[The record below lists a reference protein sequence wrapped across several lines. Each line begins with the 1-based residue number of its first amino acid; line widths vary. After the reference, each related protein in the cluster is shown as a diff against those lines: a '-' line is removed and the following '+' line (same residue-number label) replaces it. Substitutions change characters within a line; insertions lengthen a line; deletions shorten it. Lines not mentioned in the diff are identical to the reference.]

1 MGSFSRKKEGNMK
14 RIFISMLIVISAV
27 IPAWGKV
34 LILEGGY
41 YIEDVEII
49 ANRSGDIVFKHG
61 DEYYQ
66 LNTKYVLRAEDQAP
80 ASYSPLD
87 TKKLSLYKKSVAPF
101 SRAAGPSEE
110 TVAVG
115 EDKIGAAEPAS
126 GDAPEEL
133 PKLDLTETEADP
145 HTLQPLKPGKTVK
158 LYFHNGKSVKGLL
171 KSWGEEEIILQGKDG
186 DYVVEI
192 SDVSGAKY
200 YLSPDDLGAAG
211 IIAYPAFM
219 KIFTEEER
227 KEKARKQKL
236 EILVSRLNSHKKTQ
250 QIEHVLGF
258 LTLVGGGGLVY
269 SSEVSRNNQS
279 SDEYLSDIQSLAG
292 LISVMLG
299 AALVAAA
306 AGHSEKIKALEQEK
320 HELTIREEMKS
331 HYGGLRL
338 TLRY

>member
-1 MGSFSRKKEGNMK
+1 MK
-14 RIFISMLIVISAV
+14 RIFIGMFIVVSAV

-66 LNTKYVLRAEDQAP
+66 LNNKYVLRAEDQAP
-80 ASYSPLD
+80 AGYSPLD
-87 TKKLSLYKKSVAPF
+87 TKKLATYKESVSPT
-101 SRAAGPSEE
+101 SGAAGPSEE
-110 TVAVG
+110 TAAMG

-126 GDAPEEL
+126 EDAPEAL
-133 PKLDLTETEADP
+133 PKLDLTETGAAP
-145 HTLQPLKPGKTVK
+145 PALPPLKPGKTVK

-171 KSWGEEEIILQGKDG
+171 KSWGEKEIVLQGKDG
-186 DYVVEI
+186 DYVVEM
-192 SDVSGAKY
+192 SDVSDAKY
-200 YLSPDDLGAAG
+200 YLSPDDLGKAV
-211 IIAYPAFM
+211 IIAYPASM
-219 KIFTEEER
+219 NILTEKER
-227 KEKARKQKL
+227 REKARKQKL
-236 EILVSRLNSHKKTQ
+236 ETVVNSINSHKKTQ
-250 QIEHVLGF
+250 QVEHVLG
-258 LTLVGGGGLVY
+258 LITMVGGGGLIY

-292 LISVMLG
+292 LTSVMLG

-306 AGHSEKIKALEQEK
+306 AGHSEKIKELEQEK
-320 HELTIREEMKS
+320 HKLTVREEIKS